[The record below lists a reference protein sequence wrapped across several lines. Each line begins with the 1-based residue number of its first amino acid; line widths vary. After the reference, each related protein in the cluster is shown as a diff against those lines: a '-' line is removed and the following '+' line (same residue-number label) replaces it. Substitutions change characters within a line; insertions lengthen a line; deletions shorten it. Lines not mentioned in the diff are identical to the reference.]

1 MPYPYLDDTDH
12 REAARQ
18 DRADSLRAMQN
29 DDDDRREACRAAIP
43 GRPADDRVLTTASG
57 DRIVMDADTADWL
70 LGPQGESLLRR
81 MAHDDRDYDADDRLA
96 AARELEH
103 EAEAAAS
110 LREYLAGQGEYD
122 EVDAAAAGT
131 GLTATDMREVTTLAG
146 GTRPRSNCCGAAPA
160 FELCDATGVCAKCR
174 EHASFSTED

>member
-1 MPYPYLDDTDH
+1 MPDDDPYYDYH
-12 REAARQ
+12 AEARER
-18 DRADSLRAMQN
+18 RADYIRDRQN
-29 DDDDRREACRAAIP
+29 DEDDRREAAEAAARAAS
-43 GRPADDRVLTTASG
+43 ADRVLITASG

-81 MAHDDRDYDADDRLA
+81 MAHDREYNADDRLA

-110 LREYLAGQGEYD
+110 LSEYLAGQGEYD
-122 EVDAAAAGT
+122 EVDAAAAVT
-131 GLTATDMREVTTLAG
+131 GLTAADMREVNTLAG

-160 FELCDATGVCAKCR
+160 FELCDATGVCARCR